1 MNNKIIISIWADP
14 TNYINLLF
22 LINYLIKKKQKI
34 TLICRNI
41 ERKEDFFYFIK
52 KSNNLKVV
60 ELNQNGKLG
69 YFNFLILKI
78 FFFLKIKPKTVIS
91 INFISLFVSRF
102 VYNKKVNWIYYN
114 FDFDISKK
122 LYLNNYIEKK
132 IIQKVSC
139 IFLPSKSRVSL
150 YKKIFLR
157 KNKIYPIYNCFS
169 KNFKIRN
176 YELKKINSKLKNK
189 NYIVRLGS
197 FYKHHYLKEVAIKS
211 KSWKNNLYLVLAGKS
226 YAGYFNEMQKF
237 KKKHN
242 LSKLILL
249 KDISY
254 KKWFV
259 LLENALAGIALYKSI
274 NVSHNLM
281 GGTSQKLNNYI
292 FASIPSFINNNNDF
306 IKFNKK
312 YKTSIIVNNSLHD
325 LNRKIHYL
333 FKNKKFY
340 RQKVKWNK
348 SAFKN
353 EFNFENQIEK
363 VKDHILIKNY
373 EGS

>member
-1 MNNKIIISIWADP
+1 M
-14 TNYINLLF
+14 
-22 LINYLIKKKQKI
+22 
-34 TLICRNI
+34 
-41 ERKEDFFYFIK
+41 
-52 KSNNLKVV
+52 
-60 ELNQNGKLG
+60 
-69 YFNFLILKI
+69 
-78 FFFLKIKPKTVIS
+78 
-91 INFISLFVSRF
+91 
-102 VYNKKVNWIYYN
+102 
-114 FDFDISKK
+114 
-122 LYLNNYIEKK
+122 
-132 IIQKVSC
+132 
-139 IFLPSKSRVSL
+139 
-150 YKKIFLR
+150 
-157 KNKIYPIYNCFS
+157 
-169 KNFKIRN
+169 
-176 YELKKINSKLKNK
+176 
-189 NYIVRLGS
+189 
-197 FYKHHYLKEVAIKS
+197 
-211 KSWKNNLYLVLAGKS
+211 YLVLAGKS
-226 YAGYFNEMQKF
+226 YAGYFNEMQNL
-237 KKKHN
+237 KKHN

-348 SAFKN
+348 SAFK
-353 EFNFENQIEK
+353 K
-363 VKDHILIKNY
+363 
-373 EGS
+373 